1 MNIHLPHLRVQSQGK
16 NHLGSEEESQNIELL
31 LLQRINGLHCYI
43 LQIVKQKHVGLCA
56 KRVEDI
62 PGIVFSSLDPQIVD
76 PPMSVQH

>member
-31 LLQRINGLHCYI
+31 PLQQIDGLYCYI
-43 LQIVKQKHVGLCA
+43 LQIFEQKHIGLHA

-62 PGIVFSSLDPQIVD
+62 AEIVVFSLDHQIVD

>member
-1 MNIHLPHLRVQSQGK
+1 MNIHLPHLRVQSEGK

-31 LLQRINGLHCYI
+31 PLQQINGLHCYI
-43 LQIVKQKHVGLCA
+43 LQIVKQKHIGLCA

-62 PGIVFSSLDPQIVD
+62 AEIVVCSLDLQIVD

>member
-31 LLQRINGLHCYI
+31 PLQRIDGLHRYI

-62 PGIVFSSLDPQIVD
+62 AEIVVCSLDPQIVH
-76 PPMSVQH
+76 PLMSVQH

>member
-1 MNIHLPHLRVQSQGK
+1 MNRHLPHLRVQSQGT

-31 LLQRINGLHCYI
+31 PLQQINGLHCYI

-62 PGIVFSSLDPQIVD
+62 PEIVFGSLDPQIVD
-76 PPMSVQH
+76 LPMSVQH